1 MAHKN
6 TPAERQLLQLIE
18 TLPLPAELKSGWS
31 EQIHSAGMSV
41 ELEEEIRKKLAE
53 DKDLNPAVRTR
64 YDVELTR
71 WLRQWRMESGA
82 QSFHKS

>member
-1 MAHKN
+1 MAHQN

-18 TLPLPAELKSGWS
+18 TLPLAAEVKTGWS
-31 EQIHSAGMSV
+31 DQIHATGMSA
-41 ELEEEIRKKLAE
+41 EIEEDIRHKLAE

-82 QSFHKS
+82 HSFHK